1 MIVALPGGAARRHA
15 SRHPRSRFIHLARLT
30 EIGRRARFV
39 IGRQAGSTPV
49 AFKILLVEDV
59 KTIRTMIL
67 LQLGELGIDQ
77 VAVAV
82 DGTEALSTLAR
93 DPDIDLILSDW
104 HMEPMDGL
112 DFCARIQAL
121 PRLRGRRIPVVFMT
135 NDERLADPAKRTR
148 ALETARGIGIVD
160 ILMKPFSTED
170 LRAVLARCGG
180 VDASAL
186 SAA

>member
-1 MIVALPGGAARRHA
+1 MARRG
-15 SRHPRSRFIHLARLT
+15 RLNH
-30 EIGRRARFV
+30 G
-39 IGRQAGSTPV
+39 QKAGGTPV

-59 KTIRTMIL
+59 KTIRAMII

-82 DGTEALSTLAR
+82 DGTEALSALAR

-135 NDERLADPAKRTR
+135 NDERLADPVKRTR
-148 ALETARGIGIVD
+148 ALETARSIGIVD
-160 ILMKPFSTED
+160 MLMKPFSTEE
-170 LRAVLARCGG
+170 LRTVLARCGG
-180 VDASAL
+180 FDAAAL